1 MLTPCV
7 GQSLKSR
14 NHAQANWA
22 PRNPNPPQPQDL
34 PVGGVGFLHT
44 AVRLGQLRPPE
55 CVSCQLCRR
64 SHHKPG
70 MHVFIYFEKLQDFF
84 PPRC

>member
-1 MLTPCV
+1 MPRQTGPLEIQTP
-7 GQSLKSR
+7 L
-14 NHAQANWA
+14 
-22 PRNPNPPQPQDL
+22 PQPQDL

-84 PPRC
+84 PSQMLNIKWQSR